1 MADNV
6 TLTPG
11 SGKTIGTDEVVDSTL
26 GTVQIQI
33 VKLMD
38 GTLDGTTKIAGQ
50 TVGGIGSLSTF
61 NNDQYSQYET
71 VAASQTA
78 QVLGSTGA
86 IGDYLAGVLVFPQA
100 AACGVV
106 TILDNATTIGTF
118 PGGGTT
124 ALTSLIPF
132 MIPVGVF
139 STSGA
144 WKITTG
150 ANVTC
155 VGIGKFT

>member
-11 SGKTIGTDEVVDSTL
+11 SGKTIGTDEVVDGVL

-50 TVGGIGSLSTF
+50 TVGGIGSLATF

-71 VAASQTA
+71 VAASSTA
-78 QVLGSTGA
+78 QIMGTTGA
-86 IGDYLAGVLVFPQA
+86 IGDYLAGVLVFPGT

-150 ANVTC
+150 TNVTC